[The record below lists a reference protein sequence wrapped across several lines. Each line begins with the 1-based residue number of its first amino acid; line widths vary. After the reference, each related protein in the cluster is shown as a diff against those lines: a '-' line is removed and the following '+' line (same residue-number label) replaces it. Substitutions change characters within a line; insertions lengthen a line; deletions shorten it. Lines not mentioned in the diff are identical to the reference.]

1 MKFNWSHFEK
11 NRTAT
16 NLTIVSLV
24 AVLFVALPQYVYAPL
39 SEATVYVF
47 KRPFVLTRLAFE
59 DLYQVRLR
67 KQELQEA
74 LMQALVRINS
84 LKQQSE
90 ENIRLRA
97 QLGYEPPEGMRLIP
111 LEAIAVQYRGL
122 PVGIEVN
129 KGSAQGL
136 SPGLPVMNSK
146 GLVGRIETVSARH
159 ALVQLLTDP
168 GCRVAGRVS
177 ESREQG
183 IIRYLPGHG
192 LILDN
197 VPLDG
202 QLKQGDLV
210 ISSGLGGVFPEGLP
224 VGVVKS
230 VVRTDDLLFASV
242 SLQSTVNFNAID
254 ELYALAPLV
263 SSAASDGV
271 LKLDT
276 ALLMQDQQDITQ
288 ESR

>member
-16 NLTIVSLV
+16 NLVLVSLV
-24 AVLFVALPQYVYAPL
+24 AVLFVALPQYTYSPL
-39 SEATVYVF
+39 SEGTVYVI
-47 KRPFVLTRLAFE
+47 KRPFLLARLALE
-59 DLYQVRLR
+59 DIYQVRGR
-67 KQELQEA
+67 NQELQEA
-74 LMQALVRINS
+74 LMQALVRMNA
-84 LKQQSE
+84 LEQQRE

-97 QLGYEPPEGMRLIP
+97 QLGYEPPAAMRLIP
-111 LEAIAVQYRGL
+111 LEAIAVRYRGL

-136 SPGLPVMNSK
+136 SPGLPVINSK
-146 GLVGRIETVSARH
+146 GLVGRVEEVSARQ
-159 ALVQLLTDP
+159 AFVQLLTDP

-183 IIRYLPGHG
+183 IVRFLPRRG

-224 VGVVKS
+224 VGVVNS
-230 VVRTDDLLFASV
+230 VIRDADQLFANIE
-242 SLQSTVNFNAID
+242 LQSTVNFNAID
-254 ELYALAPLV
+254 ELYALAPLTDSAFAPGV
-263 SSAASDGV
+263 FPESSSSGSTDNNSAGG
-271 LKLDT
+271 
-276 ALLMQDQQDITQ
+276 Q
-288 ESR
+288 